1 MEDKKP
7 LFDKNIFQHFGGHI
21 SRHFGLQLC

>member
-7 LFDKNIFQHFGGHI
+7 LFHKNIFKHFGGHI
-21 SRHFGLQLC
+21 SRHFGLRLG